1 MKKLLLVSATAIAFP
16 MFVAGCGGNV
26 SWSATSNPLVVG
38 AGMSELLPE
47 DVDTLSASLD
57 LGHVG
62 VPALDRV
69 YELETPAAADF
80 AFTIVMRAPGNA
92 GPVLFSV
99 AHAKAGAGVPSGG
112 AESLAAAGLVLD
124 GAGLG
129 YRGTWV
135 DVSGDGFARLTI
147 RGRIDEAQVVVAE
160 ADGGSGPFR
169 IGIRIGIGA
178 PSVINVPA
186 DSLPDLPGVTST
198 TLYSSDSYQCGLPA
212 IAVSGDR
219 YSITAYDGSP
229 VDPFDPVRQRIW
241 LQYDAQTTTVTGGQA
256 QSASPD
262 SGSWRDQEIAAS
274 GNVLAVLYTGDGQ
287 VRADVSLDRGGSFPI
302 QQVLDAAG
310 PFWGQRLVQC
320 AVAPDY
326 TLACLYWRTTGT
338 ETAPRSELCLVEAA
352 PTGFDV
358 NNTPTGYAFPP
369 PFVLWGLGEDVSPL
383 LMSLVY
389 TEGGDLVVGYGYSR
403 VLPGPDPGTNLFQAS
418 YRCDTRLAGGTWRHT
433 EIEHVDQV
441 LPADPNV
448 CVVGSGPALQIFY
461 AYEMADGIHVR
472 LSTNGGLSFLH
483 LATAGSPGAMMPSIH
498 ARVSGEV
505 LKLDVL
511 FLDPAAAGYEV
522 HDLRWADFYTTAP
535 SVYRLTHATLDPTP
549 SPPGSA
555 PPGSGAPFAGMPGG
569 FTATSV
575 AWFGYDA
582 VTDGDRIAVSVLE
595 STTQSYAFFWM
606 LGGGLV
612 GVPGSGSGGSL
623 PPPVLLPGMTG
634 VVPVPDP
641 TDRNQLKLFLID

>member
-1 MKKLLLVSATAIAFP
+1 MKKLVLGGVGAIACSLFLS
-16 MFVAGCGGNV
+16 GCGGNV

-47 DVDTLSASLD
+47 DVDTLSATLD

-62 VPALDRV
+62 VPSLDRV
-69 YELETPAAADF
+69 YELETPADTDF

-99 AHAKAGAGVPSGG
+99 AHAASGASAPAGG

-135 DVSGDGFARLTI
+135 DVAGDGFARLTI
-147 RGRIDEAQVVVAE
+147 RGRIGQPQVVVAE
-160 ADGGSGPFR
+160 ADGGEGPFR
-169 IGIRIGIGA
+169 IGIRIGIGG
-178 PSVINVPA
+178 PSIINVPA

-229 VDPFDPVRQRIW
+229 VDPFDPARQRIW
-241 LQYDAQTTTVTGGQA
+241 LQYDALTSAVTGGQA

-274 GNVLAVLYTGDGQ
+274 GNVLAVVYTGDGQ

-302 QQVLDAAG
+302 QQILDAAG
-310 PFWGQRLVQC
+310 QFWGQRLVQC
-320 AVAPDY
+320 AIAPDY
-326 TLACLYWRTTGT
+326 TLACLYWRTAGS
-338 ETAPRSELCLVEAA
+338 EAAPRSELCLVEAT
-352 PTGFDV
+352 PTGFDG
-358 NNTPTGYAFPP
+358 NATPVGYAFQPA
-369 PFVLWGLGEDVSPL
+369 FVIWDLGEDVSPL

-389 TEGGDLVVGYGYSR
+389 TDAGDLVVGYGYTR
-403 VLPGPDPGTNLFQAS
+403 TMPGPDPATNVFQAS
-418 YRCDTRLAGGTWRHT
+418 YRCDTRLAGQQWHHT
-433 EIEHVDQV
+433 EVEHVDQV

-448 CVVGSGPALQIFY
+448 CVIGSGPTMQIFY
-461 AYEMADGIHVR
+461 AYEKDDGIHLQR
-472 LSTNGGLSFLH
+472 SANAGLSFLH
-483 LATAGSPGAMMPSIH
+483 VATAGSPGAMMPSIH
-498 ARVSGEV
+498 ARVAGEV

-511 FLDPAAAGYEV
+511 FLDPASAGFEV
-522 HDLRWADFYTTAP
+522 HDLRWNDFYTTAP
-535 SVYRLTHATLDPTP
+535 SVYRLTHATLAPTP
-549 SPPGSA
+549 APPGGGA

-569 FTATSV
+569 FTSTSV

-606 LGGGLV
+606 GSVPGGL
-612 GVPGSGSGGSL
+612 PGSGSAL

-634 VVPVPDP
+634 VVPPPDP
-641 TDRNQLKLFLID
+641 ADRNQLKLFLID